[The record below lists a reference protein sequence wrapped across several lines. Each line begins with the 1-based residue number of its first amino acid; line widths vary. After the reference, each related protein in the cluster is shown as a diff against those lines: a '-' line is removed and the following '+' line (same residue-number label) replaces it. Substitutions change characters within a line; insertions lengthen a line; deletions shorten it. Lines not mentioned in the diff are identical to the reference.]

1 MSNKP
6 ITMQKLRQ
14 VIRLHCQGKGSKTI
28 NSMLG
33 VSRNTIKKYLH
44 IYHSSGISYDTF
56 LSMSDSDLSLTF
68 QVRQSP
74 PASQR
79 QTELEAILPELCKQ
93 LKRKGV
99 TREQLH
105 KQYLE
110 KYSDGYG
117 RSRFNNFIHLY
128 LGQCHPVMHIEHK
141 AGEKMYI
148 DFAGDRSRTL
158 GFTTSVSHRMASGK
172 FS

>member
-1 MSNKP
+1 
-6 ITMQKLRQ
+6 MQKLRQ

-44 IYHSSGISYDTF
+44 IYHSSGISYDRI
-56 LSMSDSDLSLTF
+56 LSMSDSDLSLMF

-74 PASQR
+74 PFSQR
-79 QTELEAILPELCKQ
+79 QIELESILPDLCKQ

-105 KQYLE
+105 
-110 KYSDGYG
+110 
-117 RSRFNNFIHLY
+117 
-128 LGQCHPVMHIEHK
+128 IE
-141 AGEKMYI
+141 I
-148 DFAGDRSRTL
+148 
-158 GFTTSVSHRMASGK
+158 
-172 FS
+172 